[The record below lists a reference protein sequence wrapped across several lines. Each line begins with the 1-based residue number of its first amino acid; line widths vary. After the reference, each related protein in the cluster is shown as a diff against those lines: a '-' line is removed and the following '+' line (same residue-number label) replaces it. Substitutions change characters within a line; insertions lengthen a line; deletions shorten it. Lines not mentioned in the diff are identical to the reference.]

1 MITIKR
7 LITLLATLF
16 PLFAQAVGE
25 TYTQEKMDALNKD
38 GKPTL
43 VFVYA
48 DWCPTCKA
56 QEKILNEL
64 LPTAEFKG
72 LTTLK
77 VNFDEQKTVLRA
89 FGVKYQSTFILFKGG
104 REVVR
109 VTAETD
115 RERIAEW
122 LRQAL

>member
-1 MITIKR
+1 MIRIKR
-7 LITLLATLF
+7 LMTLLATLF
-16 PLFAQAVGE
+16 PLFAHAVGE
-25 TYTQEKMDALNKD
+25 PYTQEKMDSLNKA
-38 GKPTL
+38 GQSTL

-72 LTTLK
+72 LATLK

-104 REVVR
+104 KEVVR